1 LWLVIFQSGLFRYF
15 RRPLTHRARGLL
27 TNTETF
33 VDIKTKRATVEERE
47 IGSLCNR
54 NAIKEDQETR
64 ALDNR
69 KFKSC
74 AASDLYELV
83 SRVLLVAF
91 DLDLPALIIPKAQ
104 EVGATQTR
112 WHIGKVPWSKQR
124 NGRKLDQR
132 V

>member
-1 LWLVIFQSGLFRYF
+1 
-15 RRPLTHRARGLL
+15 L

-33 VDIKTKRATVEERE
+33 VDVETKRATVEERK

-54 NAIKEDQETR
+54 NTIKEDQKTR
-64 ALDNR
+64 ALNNR

-83 SRVLLVAF
+83 SRVLLVAL
-91 DLDLPALIIPKAQ
+91 DLDLPALIIPEAQ

-124 NGRKLDQR
+124 DGRKLDQR